1 MFYSLPY
8 TSSIYIILIMLVG
21 WSVMTLNY
29 FFKSEDNVKARS
41 SQWCLARSSQWCSE
55 YNVKARSSVWCPVC
69 QWFWLVPGRVLEV
82 GSRVLVIDYDTVVIV
97 EAVQL
102 LNGNTS
108 YTKSNQIVSN
118 PILKYNFNF
127 LYKKLAQTDRKFI
140 RFQRYRHRVFFMNS
154 LIIIV
159 YLFVLLFEYEMLM
172 YPKKNC

>member
-108 YTKSNQIVSN
+108 YTKRNQIVSN
-118 PILKYNFNF
+118 PILKYNVNF

>member
-41 SQWCLARSSQWCSE
+41 SQWYLARSSQWCSE

-108 YTKSNQIVSN
+108 YTKRNQIVSN
-118 PILKYNFNF
+118 PILKYNVNF

-172 YPKKNC
+172 YLKKNC

>member
-108 YTKSNQIVSN
+108 YTKRNQIVSN
-118 PILKYNFNF
+118 PILKYNVNF

-172 YPKKNC
+172 YLKKNC

>member
-41 SQWCLARSSQWCSE
+41 SQWYLARSSQWCSE

-82 GSRVLVIDYDTVVIV
+82 GSRVLVVDYDTVAIV

-108 YTKSNQIVSN
+108 YTKRNQIVSN
-118 PILKYNFNF
+118 PILKYNVNF

-172 YPKKNC
+172 YLKKNC

>member
-1 MFYSLPY
+1 M
-8 TSSIYIILIMLVG
+8 
-21 WSVMTLNY
+21 
-29 FFKSEDNVKARS
+29 
-41 SQWCLARSSQWCSE
+41 
-55 YNVKARSSVWCPVC
+55 
-69 QWFWLVPGRVLEV
+69 PGRVLEV

-118 PILKYNFNF
+118 PILKYNVNF
-127 LYKKLAQTDRKFI
+127 LNKKLAQTDRKFI

>member
-118 PILKYNFNF
+118 PILKYNVNF

>member
-41 SQWCLARSSQWCSE
+41 SQWYLARSSQWCSE

-69 QWFWLVPGRVLEV
+69 QWFWLVPGRVLVV

-108 YTKSNQIVSN
+108 YTKRNQIVSN
-118 PILKYNFNF
+118 PILKYNVNF

>member
-41 SQWCLARSSQWCSE
+41 SQWYLARSSQWCSE
-55 YNVKARSSVWCPVC
+55 YNVKARSFVWCPVC

-108 YTKSNQIVSN
+108 YTKRNQIVSN
-118 PILKYNFNF
+118 PILKYNVNF

>member
-1 MFYSLPY
+1 M
-8 TSSIYIILIMLVG
+8 
-21 WSVMTLNY
+21 
-29 FFKSEDNVKARS
+29 
-41 SQWCLARSSQWCSE
+41 
-55 YNVKARSSVWCPVC
+55 
-69 QWFWLVPGRVLEV
+69 PGRVLEV

-108 YTKSNQIVSN
+108 YTKRNQIVSN
-118 PILKYNFNF
+118 PILKYNVNF

-140 RFQRYRHRVFFMNS
+140 RFQRYRHRVFFMSS